1 MQPQLRRTGQ
11 RRAARRHSGT
21 RTTHVH
27 LPGSSPPLPNQP
39 TEARLS
45 PPLTNPPPVAP
56 LCAVQHLKGDNRF
69 FRDALSRLRS
79 EAKDLEAKN
88 KDAAA
93 TIAALNKDLAKVH
106 TTNHT
111 ETEPDHLIAAPVLLL
126 CWEG

>member
-1 MQPQLRRTGQ
+1 M
-11 RRAARRHSGT
+11 
-21 RTTHVH
+21 
-27 LPGSSPPLPNQP
+27 
-39 TEARLS
+39 
-45 PPLTNPPPVAP
+45 
-56 LCAVQHLKGDNRF
+56 QHLKGDNRF